1 MRKTIEELKKLNTKR
16 LLSYYRAERKR
27 YNISIESYLCGFDS
41 VKRTLLYTWDKS
53 DDEYYLNKK
62 VEHDEWLEL
71 LCSVKI
77 ELDSRENIS

>member
-27 YNISIESYLCGFDS
+27 YDVSISTYHWGFDC
-41 VKRTLLYTWDKS
+41 VDYMWDHS
-53 DDEYYLNKK
+53 DDEYYQKEK
-62 VEHDEWLEL
+62 VKYDEWLEL
-71 LCSVKI
+71 LCSVKT

>member
-27 YNISIESYLCGFDS
+27 YNISIESYLCGFDR
-41 VKRTLLYTWDKS
+41 VKHTLLYTWDKS

-62 VEHDEWLEL
+62 VEHDEWLVL
-71 LCSVKI
+71 LCEVKT

>member
-27 YNISIESYLCGFDS
+27 YYLSISSYLWGFDK
-41 VKRTLLYTWDKS
+41 VDFMWEHS
-53 DDEYYLNKK
+53 DDEYYQDKK
-62 VEHDEWLEL
+62 VKYLDWWIF
-71 LCSVKI
+71 LCEVKT